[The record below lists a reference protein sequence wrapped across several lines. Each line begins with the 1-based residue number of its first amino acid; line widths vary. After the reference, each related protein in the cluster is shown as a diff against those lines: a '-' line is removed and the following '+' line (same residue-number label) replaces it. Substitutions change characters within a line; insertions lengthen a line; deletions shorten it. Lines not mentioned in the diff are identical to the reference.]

1 MKILVATDVFPP
13 KSGGSGWSAFYLAR
27 GLAER
32 GHVVRVALPKAG
44 LKGIQ
49 TRVYEGIEVDE
60 IGYRASRVPGARA
73 WQRTHALDRTYSAY
87 LADCAGD
94 FDVIHA
100 QHVLSI
106 AAATAAKKKT
116 RIPVVSTVR
125 DYWHVCLYGT
135 LWRDDAICP
144 ICRGT
149 EITRCLRQKYDA
161 PAKLLLPAV
170 PLVER
175 ELRRR
180 QRTLQD
186 SDAVIAVSEYVAHTL
201 RGIVGSEKLR
211 VVPNLIDVRETQRLA
226 DQPPMI
232 NSQQPYL
239 AFIGK
244 LNVLKGA
251 DWLPEILERSGVAL
265 PLIVAGDGVLKQE
278 LARYK
283 QIEIRGW
290 ISNAETLALLA
301 RARALLFP
309 ARWAEPLARTLLEAQ
324 ALGVPTVACNT
335 GGTRDI
341 IGNNVNG
348 LLVEN
353 AGEFAGALR
362 WLVEDPALGT
372 RLGENARRVAQE
384 KFGLA
389 VVVEK
394 LEAIYLQAIRYSA
407 SGS

>member
-106 AAATAAKKKT
+106 AAATAAKKKM

-201 RGIVGSEKLR
+201 RGIVGSEKVR
-211 VVPNLIDVRETQRLA
+211 VVPNLIDVQETQRLA

-265 PLIVAGDGVLKQE
+265 PLIVAGDGELKQE

-290 ISNAETLALLA
+290 ISNAETLSLLA

-362 WLVEDPALGT
+362 RLVEDPALGT
-372 RLGENARRVAQE
+372 HLGENARRVAQE